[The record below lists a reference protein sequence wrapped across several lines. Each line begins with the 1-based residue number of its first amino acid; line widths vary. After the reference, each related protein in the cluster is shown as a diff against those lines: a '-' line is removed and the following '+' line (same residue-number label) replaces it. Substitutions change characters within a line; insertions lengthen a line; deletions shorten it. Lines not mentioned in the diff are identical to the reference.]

1 MKRLLSA
8 MAFAFGLLILAQ
20 SIVAEEPREALSTFK
35 DCDLCP
41 QLVVIPEGSF
51 MMGSPVDELQR
62 GTREGPQ
69 HKASISKP
77 FAIGKFEVTFRE
89 WDACVAAGGCD
100 DHGTG
105 DRGWGRDQR
114 PVILITWDHAKAY
127 VSWLSD
133 LTEQRYRLPSE
144 TEWEY
149 AARAGTTT
157 PFSTGQTITTDQANF
172 NGNYTYNGSDKGVY
186 RKQTAPVGSFPA
198 NAFGLHDMHGN
209 VYEYTEDCFHETYEG
224 APVDGSPW
232 ISEICERRVQRD
244 GSWKGRPPY
253 IRVAARSSVVTNY
266 GRDSFGFRVA
276 RDLAP

>member
-1 MKRLLSA
+1 MAIITNIELLINRRTKIVATVGPASSSA
-8 MAFAFGLLILAQ
+8 NILEALILAGVNVFRLNM
-20 SIVAEEPREALSTFK
+20 SHGDHNGHKAVYENIRSTSDRLKCPVAVLA
-35 DCDLCP
+35 DLC
-41 QLVVIPEGSF
+41 
-51 MMGSPVDELQR
+51 
-62 GTREGPQ
+62 GP
-69 HKASISKP
+69 KIRT
-77 FAIGKFEVTFRE
+77 GKFPDGGLDLVDGSEV
-89 WDACVAAGGCD
+89 
-100 DHGTG
+100 
-105 DRGWGRDQR
+105 
-114 PVILITWDHAKAY
+114 I
-127 VSWLSD
+127 
-133 LTEQRYRLPSE
+133 
-144 TEWEY
+144 
-149 AARAGTTT
+149 
-157 PFSTGQTITTDQANF
+157 ITTDQANF